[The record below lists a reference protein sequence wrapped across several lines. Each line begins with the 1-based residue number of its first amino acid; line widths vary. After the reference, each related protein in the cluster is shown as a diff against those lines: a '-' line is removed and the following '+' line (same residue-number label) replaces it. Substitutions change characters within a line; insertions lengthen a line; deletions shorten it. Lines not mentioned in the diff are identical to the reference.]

1 MYATFKQ
8 MVYQR
13 GNQRDGS
20 PHYVLLYSDDENSG
34 NEESIPLQKT
44 TKSLPRKLEVINV
57 PLKSE
62 DTLQALAL
70 RYRCTVMI
78 GKEFEFRMIR
88 C

>member
-1 MYATFKQ
+1 

-13 GNQRDGS
+13 GNQREGS
-20 PHYVLLYSDDENSG
+20 PHYVLLYSDDEHSG
-34 NEESIPLQKT
+34 DESSIPLQPRIKAA
-44 TKSLPRKLEVINV
+44 SLPRKVEVINV

-78 GKEFEFRMIR
+78 TRREQRIHCDKSD
-88 C
+88 